1 MTHHILIVEDEPE
14 IANIEQIALEGFDLN
29 ITHFKYAAEAITH
42 LQEAKPDLLVLDIGL
57 PDMSGWQFL
66 EACKTDT
73 LLPDACPVI
82 ITTAFSDPANR
93 VIGKLQDVTR
103 YLAKPFSPIT
113 FQAIVVELLGLEAND
128 A

>member
-1 MTHHILIVEDEPE
+1 MTQHILIVEDEAE
-14 IANIEQIALEGFDLN
+14 IANIEKLSLEGFDLE
-29 ITHFKYAAEAITH
+29 ITHFKFAAEALEH
-42 LQEAKPDLLVLDIGL
+42 LQDAKPDLLVLDIGL

-66 EACKTDT
+66 EACKADD
-73 LLPDACPVI
+73 LLPASCSVI

-113 FQAIVVELLGLEAND
+113 FKAIVVELLGLETD
-128 A
+128 TD